1 MSETEKEYQR
11 IEFDKWFIKS
21 KRCPARIDNLWCTYK
36 CSITQKD
43 CYVETCFAKYWEHE
57 T

>member
-1 MSETEKEYQR
+1 MTECQKEYQR
-11 IEFDKWFIKS
+11 IEFDKWLIKS
-21 KRCPARIDNLWCTYK
+21 KQCPARINNLWCTYE